1 MDLDPDRGMPKNIS
15 TLRIRIRNTATTFP
29 VSVSF
34 FNMQRK
40 VLHCWT
46 TGVPWGDDAALVE
59 PAGEIDDNLA
69 SPVVVHH
76 LELPDVS
83 VLHHHGQESHHNLRA
98 GPQQHLTVKIHNYVN
113 NRAKDFLK
121 CRLSIVMD
129 SDSQRFDC
137 PKNRFRIGNADPD
150 PAA

>member
-15 TLRIRIRNTATTFP
+15 ILRIRIRNTTTTFP

-34 FNMQRK
+34 FNMQR
-40 VLHCWT
+40 T

-76 LELPDVS
+76 LELPDIT
-83 VLHHHGQESHHNLRA
+83 VLHHHSQESHHDLGA
-98 GPQQHLTVKIHNYVN
+98 GPQQHLAVQN
-113 NRAKDFLK
+113 
-121 CRLSIVMD
+121 
-129 SDSQRFDC
+129 SQLRQQQSKRF
-137 PKNRFRIGNADPD
+137 F
-150 PAA
+150 

>member
-76 LELPDVS
+76 LELPDIT
-83 VLHHHGQESHHNLRA
+83 VLHHHSQESHHDLGA
-98 GPQQHLTVKIHNYVN
+98 GPQQHLAVQN
-113 NRAKDFLK
+113 
-121 CRLSIVMD
+121 
-129 SDSQRFDC
+129 SQLCQQQSKRF
-137 PKNRFRIGNADPD
+137 F
-150 PAA
+150 